1 MRKKS
6 ARKHEDRRVL
16 DVYYIRIRS
25 FAYAYVYDTRSV
37 VVHASLEHA
46 SYICIVSLLTLNR
59 R

>member
-6 ARKHEDRRVL
+6 AIKH
-16 DVYYIRIRS
+16 VYYIRIRS